1 MSTPTDR
8 VTQLVIPVSELCHQP
23 GASRRLQLQLEAPT
37 DLGSAIIS
45 IPPGRPVELTV
56 LLESVMEGILASGQ
70 LDTGATGQCV
80 RCLEP
85 VELPIG
91 VTFQELYSY
100 PERAAATATANQDQT
115 DTLEVI
121 DQAIDLNRP
130 VRDALVL
137 ALPFQPLCQ
146 TACPGLCATCGEML
160 VDPADHQHNQVDPRW
175 SPLEEML
182 KTQVEES

>member
-1 MSTPTDR
+1 
-8 VTQLVIPVSELCHQP
+8 
-23 GASRRLQLQLEAPT
+23 LQLEFEAPA
-37 DLGSAIIS
+37 DLGGAVIA
-45 IPPGRPVELTV
+45 IPPGSPVELAV

-70 LDTGATGQCV
+70 LSAGATGQCV
-80 RCLEP
+80 RCLEA
-85 VELPIG
+85 VELPIE

-100 PERAAATATANQDQT
+100 PERALATATANQDPT

-121 DQAIDLNRP
+121 DQAVDLNRP
-130 VRDALVL
+130 VRDAMVL

-146 TACPGLCATCGEML
+146 PACPGLCATCGELL

-175 SPLEEML
+175 SPLEQIL